1 MLTRL
6 RLKDFKSFRDQ
17 EVTLGPTTLLVG
29 ANGSGKSNFLDA
41 IRLLQGWVRGYSVV
55 DALRGHSE
63 GGREIWPGIRGGV
76 SEIARAGCTELTIGS
91 SWRRDQNDVGLS
103 LRVDLKV
110 PTQPSGLLS
119 SAHPDWATILG
130 ATLRATTSLEVQP
143 ARMRDHVPRSI
154 THLGSAGEN
163 LSAVV
168 WHLAQDATRKQD
180 LIAWLS
186 ELCSPTIVD
195 LEFDVTSLLD
205 EVMLVLVEADGTK
218 VSVRA
223 LSDGTLRF
231 LGTVVALLSA
241 KDGDILL
248 IEEIETGLHPA
259 RVHLLIDLIEEV
271 TRGGRCQVIATTHSP
286 LALAALSSEGLHNA
300 IVFGRKA
307 GEVGTIMRRL
317 GDLPDFDEVAARSG
331 IDDMFT
337 SRWLERA
344 L

>member
-6 RLKDFKSFRDQ
+6 RLQDFKSFRDQ
-17 EVTLGPTTLLVG
+17 EVALGPTTLLVG

-41 IRLLQGWVRGYSVV
+41 IRFLQGLVLGYTVN
-55 DALRGHSE
+55 DALRGRTE
-63 GGREIWPGIRGGV
+63 GGREIWPGIRGGS
-76 SEIARAGCTELTIGS
+76 SEIARAGSTTITIES
-91 SWRRDQNDVGLS
+91 SWRREQIDVRLS
-103 LRVDLKV
+103 LRVGLKE
-110 PTQPSGLLS
+110 PTQPSSLLAS
-119 SAHPDWATILG
+119 DRSDWTTIIG
-130 ATLRATTSLEVQP
+130 NTLRATSSLELQP
-143 ARMRDHVPRSI
+143 ARMREHVPRSI
-154 THLGSAGEN
+154 TTLGSAGEN

-168 WHLAQDATRKQD
+168 WQLAQDPARKQD

-195 LEFDVTSLLD
+195 LEFDVTNLLD
-205 EVMLVLVEADGTK
+205 EVMLVLVEEDGTK
-218 VSVRA
+218 VSARA

-231 LGTVVALLSA
+231 LGGIVALLSA

-248 IEEIETGLHPA
+248 IEEVETGLHPA

-286 LALAALSSEGLHNA
+286 LALAALSSQGLRDA

-337 SRWLERA
+337 SQWLERA